1 MSVFERFTWRPVPCV
16 TLAAVVLMSCVGC
29 ADPSGV
35 DSSKVD
41 SPAVEQSRDVVETP
55 TTKES
60 TVAPSELRDHVE
72 PPELAEAE
80 PSNVAEASESSDTP
94 SESWTSFRNGP
105 QQLGIAHTA
114 LPEGLE
120 LLWEYDAPDG
130 VTASAAIANGRVYA
144 GIVGGNVFCLDFKTG
159 DLIWSYRSIESEDP
173 DEFAPGFQAPVT
185 VTDELVLC
193 GDEDGVMHAI
203 NRETGRK
210 SWTLPTD
217 GEVVGGVT
225 VVGDRAIFGSHG
237 SKLFSLNLADG
248 SIVWEFET
256 RGPVNASPTI
266 GGNFTFVTGCDQPIM
281 RVVDITS
288 GEQQSEIPLDGLL
301 IATPALWGD
310 MLYFGT
316 DEGTVYA
323 VDWKARQT
331 VWSYADPAR
340 QFEIRSSPAVID
352 ELVIIGSRDKHLH
365 AINRL
370 TGDEVW
376 KFATRA
382 GIDSSPVVCGDRVYF
397 GSRDKN
403 VYGLTIADGQ
413 EVWKHNVR
421 QSITASPAIGEG
433 HLVIG
438 TDESDGR
445 ILCFGAVK

>member
-1 MSVFERFTWRPVPCV
+1 MSGIRPCTRALPFAV
-16 TLAAVVLMSCVGC
+16 TMAVVLAMVQFGC
-29 ADPSGV
+29 ENQNGSEPSREGAATV
-35 DSSKVD
+35 VD
-41 SPAVEQSRDVVETP
+41 SPAHVTTAPPNPSATADPETESRTSE
-55 TTKES
+55 
-60 TVAPSELRDHVE
+60 VADE
-72 PPELAEAE
+72 
-80 PSNVAEASESSDTP
+80 SESGDTDA
-94 SESWTSFRNGP
+94 EGWTSFRNSP
-105 QQLGIAHTA
+105 QQLGIAHTS
-114 LPEGLE
+114 LPESLE

-130 VTASAAIANGRVYA
+130 VTASAAIAHGRVYA
-144 GIVGGNVFCLDFKTG
+144 GIVGGNVFCLDLKTG
-159 DLIWSYRSIESEDP
+159 GLIWSYRSIESDDP

-185 VTDELVLC
+185 VTDQLVLC

-203 NRETGRK
+203 DRETGTKR
-210 SWTLPTD
+210 WTLPTD

-225 VVGDRAIFGSHG
+225 IVGERAIFGSHG
-237 SKLFSLNLADG
+237 GKLFSLNLADG
-248 SIVWEFET
+248 SIGWEFET

-266 GGNFTFVTGCDQPIM
+266 GENFTFVTGCDQPIM
-281 RVVDITS
+281 RVVNIET
-288 GEQQSEIPLDGLL
+288 GQQESEIPLDGLL

-323 VDWKARQT
+323 VDWKAKQT
-331 VWSYADPAR
+331 VWSYSDPTR

-352 ELVIIGSRDKHLH
+352 DLIIIGSRDKHVH

-382 GIDSSPVVCGDRVYF
+382 GIDSSPVVCGDHVYF
-397 GSRDKN
+397 GSRDKH
-403 VYGLTIADGQ
+403 VYGLAIADGH

-445 ILCFGAVK
+445 VLCFGTPKE